1 MSNTPTPI
9 VAGSSPERPDEHAVT
24 LRRVVPSV
32 DADACII
39 GAGPNGL
46 VASIALADAGWDV
59 VLVEGSHLGGAV
71 RSVRRRP
78 ETVTDLFSAF
88 YPLAAASPVL
98 RALELDRH
106 GLQWSH
112 ADVVLAHPADE
123 KTTEAAALYRDVR
136 QTAKQLEH
144 DHPGDGERWQ
154 ELFAEWQRLREPL
167 LDALFSPFPPMR
179 PAARLARLLGLADGL
194 RLARFLL
201 LPVRRMGEELFRAST
216 ADCFTGNA
224 LHADVPLTA
233 PVSGTFGWLLACW
246 ARTSGSR
253 PSGRRRCAVRRAGAS
268 GSRRRCRDSRRHAGG
283 GRLGRRR
290 TRGRCSIGRRPADP
304 VPPCRA
310 GGNRRRDPAARAG
323 AKRRAAASTGR
334 RPGPLRPR
342 PSDGQGQLD
351 SSRTPQW
358 RADRPAVLASSTSE
372 LIPTVP
378 CAGAS
383 RSSVASCLTGRSCWS
398 GR

>member
-1 MSNTPTPI
+1 MPEEIADHGCAAQYPEATF
-9 VAGSSPERPDEHAVT
+9 SSRQRSTRRHEQHADADADRRPARPERPDEHAVT

-88 YPLAAASPVL
+88 YPLAASPVL

-233 PVSGTFGWLLACW
+233 PVSGTFGWLLALGQDVGFS
-246 ARTSGSR
+246 APRGGA
-253 PSGRRRCAVRRAGAS
+253 GRCPTRCASARAAGVEILVGTPVEDVLVAGGRAVGARLAD
-268 GSRRRCRDSRRHAGG
+268 GRLIRSRR
-283 GRLGRRR
+283 
-290 TRGRCSIGRRPADP
+290 
-304 VPPCRA
+304 
-310 GGNRRRDPAARAG
+310 
-323 AKRRAAASTGR
+323 
-334 RPGPLRPR
+334 
-342 PSDGQGQLD
+342 
-351 SSRTPQW
+351 
-358 RADRPAVLASSTSE
+358 AVLAAIDAETLLRELVPRTRCRVDWSTTWTTS
-372 LIPTVP
+372 T
-378 CAGAS
+378 ATFRRS
-383 RSSVASCLTGRSCWS
+383 RSTGLFPDTTVAS
-398 GR
+398 